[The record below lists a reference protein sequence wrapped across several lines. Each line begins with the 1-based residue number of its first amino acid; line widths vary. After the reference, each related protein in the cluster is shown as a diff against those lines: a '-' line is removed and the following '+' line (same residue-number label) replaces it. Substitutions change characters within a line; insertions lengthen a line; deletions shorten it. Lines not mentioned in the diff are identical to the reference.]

1 MVFKVKM
8 NLEEKSEVIKHVWDS
23 LVNLSDL
30 KSFIGREYKVYF
42 FKLNQAIIICIKLQD
57 VKCNFF
63 FSFSCN
69 CNVIITVRTEM

>member
-30 KSFIGREYKVYF
+30 KSFIGREYKV
-42 FKLNQAIIICIKLQD
+42 
-57 VKCNFF
+57 
-63 FSFSCN
+63 
-69 CNVIITVRTEM
+69 